1 MFPLLHLQ
9 SSCQNFNHYKYDKT
23 NKTQGEI
30 PMSEL
35 DKTIEELEAE
45 VQGELE
51 EAAQDAPK
59 KGADKGD
66 SMDKVEGE
74 VQDLGGAGE
83 ESSEAESGS
92 AKAGDKMK
100 KATDAQTKGAKDAG
114 GADTPTKIKEPLAAE
129 TEIEHDGEALEE
141 KAMTKSEMLNAMASK
156 MEMMKAK
163 ELKAMY
169 NKMEMMGK
177 EEEEESV
184 KVDESTLDER
194 IASVDVS
201 DDVSALTK
209 DEELSEEFK
218 DKAATIFE
226 AAVKSKLRSE
236 VERIEEDKVQEVA
249 EEVNRVRDELTEKV
263 DNYMN
268 YVVEEWMKENEIAI
282 ERGLKGEIAEDF
294 ISGLKDLFA
303 EHYIDV
309 PDEKYDLL
317 GTQSEKIDELEAKL
331 NEQIEKSAEMKKS
344 HDVLVRESVFAE
356 VSSDLAAT
364 EVEKFK
370 SLAEEVD
377 FSNEESFKEKL
388 DQLKESYFPKA
399 TTVAESVD
407 SETESSESF
416 DTTGAMAAY
425 MAAIS
430 TNVKRAK

>member
-1 MFPLLHLQ
+1 
-9 SSCQNFNHYKYDKT
+9 
-23 NKTQGEI
+23 
-30 PMSEL
+30 MSEL

-45 VQGELE
+45 VQSELE

-59 KGADKGD
+59 KGAAKGE

-83 ESSEAESGS
+83 EKPEAESGS

-100 KATDAQTKGAKDAG
+100 KASDAQTKGAKDAG
-114 GADTPTKIKEPLAAE
+114 GADTPTAIKEPLAAE
-129 TEIEHDGEALEE
+129 TEIEHDGEELEE
-141 KAMTKSEMLNAMASK
+141 MAMTKEMMKAEMMKK
-156 MEMMKAK
+156 MEGMKAK

-177 EEEEESV
+177 EEEKEESAEE
-184 KVDESTLDER
+184 VDESTLDER

-201 DDVSALTK
+201 DDVSALTQ
-209 DEELSEEFK
+209 DADLSEEFK

-236 VERIEEDKVQEVA
+236 VERIEMEKTQEVA
-249 EEVNRVRDELTEKV
+249 EEINKVRDELTEKV

-294 ISGLKDLFA
+294 ISGLKALFE
-303 EHYIDV
+303 EHYVDV
-309 PDEKYDLL
+309 PDEKYDIL
-317 GTQSEKIDELEAKL
+317 GQQSEKIDELEAKL
-331 NEQIEKSAEMKKS
+331 NEQIEKSAELKKS
-344 HDVLVRESVFAE
+344 HDVLVRDRVFSE
-356 VSSDLAAT
+356 CSSDLADT

-370 SLAEEVD
+370 SLVEEVD

-407 SETESSESF
+407 SESDGTESY
-416 DTTGAMAAY
+416 DTTGAMSTY

-430 TNVKRAK
+430 KNVKRAKN

>member
-1 MFPLLHLQ
+1 
-9 SSCQNFNHYKYDKT
+9 
-23 NKTQGEI
+23 
-30 PMSEL
+30 MSEL

-45 VQGELE
+45 VQSELDE
-51 EAAQDAPK
+51 MAQDAPK
-59 KGADKGD
+59 KGAAKGD

-83 ESSEAESGS
+83 EKPEAESGS

-100 KATDAQTKGAKDAG
+100 KVSDAQTKGAKDAG
-114 GADTPTKIKEPLAAE
+114 GADKPTAIKEPLAAE
-129 TEIEHDGEALEE
+129 TEIEHDGEELEE
-141 KAMTKSEMLNAMASK
+141 MAMTKEMMKAEMMKK
-156 MEMMKAK
+156 MEGMKAK

-177 EEEEESV
+177 EEEEEKAESKDA
-184 KVDESTLDER
+184 KVEESTLDER

-201 DDVSALTK
+201 EDVSALTQ

-218 DKAATIFE
+218 TKAATVFE

-236 VERIEEDKVQEVA
+236 VERIEQDKVQEVA
-249 EEVNRVRDELTEKV
+249 EEINRVRDELTEKV

-294 ISGLKDLFA
+294 ISGLKALFE
-303 EHYIDV
+303 EHYVDV
-309 PDEKYDLL
+309 PDEKYDIL
-317 GTQSEKIDELEAKL
+317 GQQSEKIDELEAKL
-331 NEQIEKSAEMKKS
+331 NEQIEKSAELKKS
-344 HDVLVRESVFAE
+344 HDVLVRERVFTE
-356 VSSDLAAT
+356 CSSDLADT

-407 SETESSESF
+407 SASEEGQSY
-416 DTTGAMAAY
+416 DTTGAMSTY

-430 TNVKRAK
+430 KNVKRTKN

>member
-1 MFPLLHLQ
+1 
-9 SSCQNFNHYKYDKT
+9 
-23 NKTQGEI
+23 
-30 PMSEL
+30 MSEL

-45 VQGELE
+45 VQQELE
-51 EAAQDAPK
+51 EASQDAPT
-59 KGADKGD
+59 KGAAKGE

-83 ESSEAESGS
+83 DKPEAESGS
-92 AKAGDKMK
+92 AKSADKIK

-114 GADTPTKIKEPLAAE
+114 GDTEATKIKEPLAAGDDN
-129 TEIEHDGEALEE
+129 IDNDGEELQE
-141 KAMTKSEMLNAMASK
+141 KAMTK
-156 MEMMKAK
+156 EMMKAEMMK
-163 ELKAMY
+163 KMEGMKAQELKAMY

-177 EEEEESV
+177 EEEEEKAEA
-184 KVDESTLDER
+184 KVEESTLDER

-201 DDVSALTK
+201 DDVSALTQ
-209 DEELSEEFK
+209 DAELSEEFK
-218 DKAATIFE
+218 EKAATIFE
-226 AAVKSKLRSE
+226 AAVKSKIRSE
-236 VERIEEDKVQEVA
+236 VERIELEKTQEIA
-249 EEVNRVRDELTEKV
+249 EEINRVQDELTEKV

-294 ISGLKDLFA
+294 ISGLKSLFE

-309 PDEKYDLL
+309 PDEKYDIL
-317 GTQSEKIDELEAKL
+317 GQQSEKIDELEAKL
-331 NEQIEKSAEMKKS
+331 NEQIEKSAELKKS
-344 HDVLVRESVFAE
+344 HDVLVRERVFNECA
-356 VSSDLAAT
+356 SDLADT

-407 SETESSESF
+407 SETDGTESY
-416 DTTGAMAAY
+416 DTTGAMSAY
-425 MAAIS
+425 MAAIGK
-430 TNVKRAK
+430 TVQRAK

>member
-1 MFPLLHLQ
+1 
-9 SSCQNFNHYKYDKT
+9 
-23 NKTQGEI
+23 
-30 PMSEL
+30 MSEL

-45 VQGELE
+45 VQSELDE
-51 EAAQDAPK
+51 MAQDAPK

-83 ESSEAESGS
+83 EKPEAESGS

-100 KATDAQTKGAKDAG
+100 KVSDAQTKGAKDAG
-114 GADTPTKIKEPLAAE
+114 GADKPTAIKEPLAAE
-129 TEIEHDGEALEE
+129 TEIEHDGEELEE
-141 KAMTKSEMLNAMASK
+141 MAMTKEMMKAEMMKK
-156 MEMMKAK
+156 MEGMKAK

-177 EEEEESV
+177 EEEEEKAESKDA
-184 KVDESTLDER
+184 KVEESTLDER

-201 DDVSALTK
+201 DDVSALTQ

-218 DKAATIFE
+218 TKAATVFE

-236 VERIEEDKVQEVA
+236 VERIEQDKVQEVA
-249 EEVNRVRDELTEKV
+249 EEINRVRDELTEKV

-294 ISGLKDLFA
+294 ISGLKALFE
-303 EHYIDV
+303 EHYVDV
-309 PDEKYDLL
+309 PDEKYDIL
-317 GTQSEKIDELEAKL
+317 GQQSEKIDELEAKL
-331 NEQIEKSAEMKKS
+331 NEQIEKSAELKKS
-344 HDVLVRESVFAE
+344 HDVLVRERVFTE
-356 VSSDLAAT
+356 CSSDLADT

-407 SETESSESF
+407 SASEEGQSY
-416 DTTGAMAAY
+416 DTTGAMSTY

-430 TNVKRAK
+430 KNVKRTKN

>member
-1 MFPLLHLQ
+1 
-9 SSCQNFNHYKYDKT
+9 
-23 NKTQGEI
+23 
-30 PMSEL
+30 MSEL

-45 VQGELE
+45 VQKELE
-51 EAAQDAPK
+51 EASQDMPK

-66 SMDKVEGE
+66 SMEKVEGE
-74 VQDLGGAGE
+74 VQDLGKAVVSPDEKKGPDA
-83 ESSEAESGS
+83 
-92 AKAGDKMK
+92 AKATK
-100 KATDAQTKGAKDAG
+100 KDSSAPTKGAKDAG
-114 GADTPTKIKEPLAAE
+114 GDDTPTKIKEPLAAE

-141 KAMTKSEMLNAMASK
+141 KAMTK
-156 MEMMKAK
+156 EMMKSEMMKKMEGMKAQ

-184 KVDESTLDER
+184 KVDESTLDDR
-194 IASVDVS
+194 LASVDVS
-201 DDVSALTK
+201 EDVSALVEG
-209 DEELSEEFK
+209 EEITEEFK
-218 DKAATIFE
+218 EKAATIFE

-236 VERIEEDKVQEVA
+236 VERIESAKVQEVA
-249 EEVNRVRDELTEKV
+249 EEINTVRDELTEKV

-303 EHYIDV
+303 EHYVDV
-309 PDEKYDLL
+309 PDEKYDIL
-317 GTQSEKIDELEAKL
+317 GQQSEKIDELEAKL
-331 NEQIEKSAEMKKS
+331 NEQIEKSAELKKS

-356 VSSDLAAT
+356 VSSDLADT

-370 SLAEEVD
+370 SLAEEVE
-377 FSNEESFKEKL
+377 FSDEESFKAKL

-399 TTVAESVD
+399 TTIAESVD
-407 SETESSESF
+407 SESDGSESY

-425 MAAIS
+425 MNAIS
-430 TNVKRAK
+430 NNVKRAKN

>member
-1 MFPLLHLQ
+1 
-9 SSCQNFNHYKYDKT
+9 
-23 NKTQGEI
+23 
-30 PMSEL
+30 MSEL

-45 VQGELE
+45 VQSELE

-59 KGADKGD
+59 KGAAKGE

-83 ESSEAESGS
+83 ESTEAKSGS
-92 AKAGDKMK
+92 AKSADKMK

-114 GADTPTKIKEPLAAE
+114 GADTPTKIKEPIAAE

-201 DDVSALTK
+201 DDVSALTQ
-209 DEELSEEFK
+209 DADLSEEFK

-364 EVEKFK
+364 EIEKFK

-407 SETESSESF
+407 SETDSSESF